1 MSSADAANTPGAM
14 IAAARKKQGLTLEA
28 LAERTKIPPAM
39 LSALEA
45 DEYHRLS
52 GPLYARSFLRS
63 CATELG
69 LDAADVFAAYE
80 KHGGEPSRALG
91 AVPPP
96 PDPVRIRRVGLPWGR
111 LAAAGLLVVAAG
123 FVVVRFAGRDAAD
136 PRATGGSQQER
147 SAEADGPRSLA
158 RAGSVDTVVE
168 SPAAVPTGEAGA
180 SVPAGL
186 PGLRFSGGMT
196 WPLVARL
203 SLAGPGAV
211 RARRDNES
219 AFAEVEWPGVYGAPA
234 VPSDGVVAGRA
245 YADGSGLVI
254 YWGATG
260 RLSLLLAAVAD
271 ASLTVNGQPW
281 PLAPPP
287 GGGEFVVDVQGGTGP
302 LP

>member
-1 MSSADAANTPGAM
+1 MSSAEAANTPGSM
-14 IAAARKKQGLTLEA
+14 IAAARKKQGLSLDA
-28 LAERTKIPPAM
+28 LAERTKIPAAM

-69 LDAADVFAAYE
+69 LDSAEVFAAYE
-80 KHGGEPSRALG
+80 KHGGEPSRAPG

-111 LAAAGLLVVAAG
+111 LAAAGLLLVAAG
-123 FVVVRFAGRDAAD
+123 FVVVRFTGRDGAE
-136 PRATGGSQQER
+136 PREAEGARGER
-147 SAEADGPRSLA
+147 SAVADGPRSLS
-158 RAGSVDTVVE
+158 RAGSTE
-168 SPAAVPTGEAGA
+168 TAGALPAGVATGETGGSA
-180 SVPAGL
+180 PAGL

-203 SLAGPGAV
+203 SLAGPGTV
-211 RARRDNES
+211 RARRDGES
-219 AFAEVEWPGVYGAPA
+219 GFADVEWPGAVAAPT
-234 VPSDGVVAGRA
+234 VPQDGIVAGRA
-245 YADGSGLVI
+245 YADGPGLVV

-260 RLSLLLAAVAD
+260 RLSVLLDEVAD

-287 GGGEFVVDVQGGTGP
+287 GGGEFVVDVQGGNRP

>member
-1 MSSADAANTPGAM
+1 MSSVDEPTTPGAM
-14 IAAARKKQGLTLEA
+14 IAAARQRRGLSLDA
-28 LAERTKIPPAM
+28 LAERTKIPATM

-69 LDAADVFAAYE
+69 LDADDVFAAYE
-80 KHGGEPSRALG
+80 KHGGEPSRAPG
-91 AVPPP
+91 AVPPA

-111 LAAAGLLVVAAG
+111 LVASGLLLVAAG
-123 FVVVRFAGRDAAD
+123 FVVVRYAGRDGAE
-136 PRATGGSQQER
+136 PRDAEGEREER
-147 SAEADGPRSLA
+147 SAVADGPRSLS
-158 RAGSVDTVVE
+158 RAGSAETLGAP
-168 SPAAVPTGEAGA
+168 PAGVAIGAAAGSA
-180 SVPAGL
+180 PAGL
-186 PGLRFSGGMT
+186 PQLRFSDGAT

-203 SLAGPGAV
+203 SLSGPGTV
-211 RARRDNES
+211 RARRDGES
-219 AFAEVEWPGVYGAPA
+219 GFTEVEWPGAPGAPA
-234 VPSDGVVAGRA
+234 VPASGIVAGRA
-245 YADGSGLVI
+245 YADGAGLVV
-254 YWGATG
+254 YWGAAA
-260 RLSLLLAAVAD
+260 RVSLLLAGAAD

>member
-28 LAERTKIPPAM
+28 LAERTKIPAAM

-80 KHGGEPSRALG
+80 KHGGEPSRAPG

-111 LAAAGLLVVAAG
+111 LAAAGLLLVAGG
-123 FVVVRFAGRDAAD
+123 FVVLRFTGRDAAD
-136 PRATGGSQQER
+136 THVTGAGQEVR
-147 SAEADGPRSLA
+147 REEADGPRSLA
-158 RAGSVDTVVE
+158 RAGSVDSVVDT
-168 SPAAVPTGEAGA
+168 PAGSPTGVARA
-180 SVPAGL
+180 TAPAGL
-186 PGLRFSGGMT
+186 PGLTFSGGMT

-203 SLAGPGAV
+203 SLAGPATV
-211 RARRDNES
+211 RARRDGES
-219 AFAEVEWPGVYGAPA
+219 AFAEVEWPGGTGAPA
-234 VPSDGVVAGRA
+234 VPPDGVVAGRA
-245 YADGSGLVI
+245 YADGSGLVV

-260 RLSLLLAAVAD
+260 SLSLLLAGVAD

-287 GGGEFVVDVQGGTGP
+287 GGGEFVVDVQGGAVP